1 MYPREEGNGGIRRRE
16 RKSQKNKLKIF
27 TSLSDNT
34 IVTVSVVAN
43 FLLEQRIVV
52 ISGWIRKGWKVIH
65 RHTYI
70 LFRISF
76 FAYLFFFSS
85 RCLVLFHNIG
95 REKTFSTSERNSRC
109 LLPLMYM
116 PGGGISVAD
125 NPVDVRL
132 HLCPSGWPDSSRRVE
147 CKLRYLKSGC
157 PLYLTRFSQWYS
169 VLDLRGLFYRPLIY
183 YQ

>member
-16 RKSQKNKLKIF
+16 KVCNKREQIENLYVSFWRYYCDCFCCGQFPVGTENCSYLRMNQKGLKS
-27 TSLSDNT
+27 NT
-34 IVTVSVVAN
+34 
-43 FLLEQRIVV
+43 Q
-52 ISGWIRKGWKVIH
+52 
-65 RHTYI
+65 TYI